1 MCCQGNP
8 CQHPI
13 IIIKDLK
20 YEDVSS
26 LLQFMYNGQVN
37 VAQESLNSFLKSAE
51 SLKIR
56 GLTEN
61 EAISKEPSKEP
72 TVSPPAKRKRSNQE
86 KVLPVTP
93 EPSKP
98 TSNVIAKIND
108 PPPLKQEIVELSND
122 EEGAEDYQSYGDQHS
137 GALVPAEEEEELL
150 EIPEDR
156 PQGESLSL
164 SLVSPVWCEEIE
176 L

>member
-1 MCCQGNP
+1 MQANP

-13 IIIKDLK
+13 IIIKDLR
-20 YEDVSS
+20 YDDVSS

-61 EAISKEPSKEP
+61 EAVPKEPNKEAV
-72 TVSPPAKRKRSNQE
+72 VSPPTKRKRSNQE
-86 KVLPVTP
+86 KILPVTP
-93 EPSKP
+93 ESSKAP
-98 TSNVIAKIND
+98 SNVIANID
-108 PPPLKQEIVELSND
+108 ETPSLKQEVVELPND
-122 EEGAEDYQSYGDQHS
+122 EEVVEDYQSYGEPQS

-156 PQGESLSL
+156 PQGEGFLSFFTL
-164 SLVSPVWCEEIE
+164 SRQSGLVWV
-176 L
+176 